1 MERYLAY
8 LRGVRALSE
17 NTVSAYRR
25 DLIAF
30 EGFCRDAEL
39 DEDSAEAVRS
49 YLGHLGRRGLAA
61 STINRTISG
70 LRGYFRFKQRFGATT
85 ENPLA
90 DQKNRSQPRPL
101 PRFLF
106 QEEVDRLLPVSDSG
120 HPGIPEKGRWSF
132 RDVRDRSVFEFLY
145 STGARVDEATS
156 LNIGDVDFRRGQVR
170 VRGKGGKE
178 RMVFLGPVATATLK
192 EYLQLRKDGAGPI
205 AQEGEAL
212 FLNLRGGRLTNRG
225 VRYILNRYTR
235 ERGWT
240 KPVTPHTFRHSFA
253 THVLDAGADVRVVQE
268 LLGHASLSTTQV
280 YTHVG
285 LEKLRKVYRQAHPHA
300 RRGRDRRQ
308 KESEE

>member
-1 MERYLAY
+1 MIERYLAY
-8 LRGVRALSE
+8 LRGVRGLSE

-25 DLIAF
+25 DLRSF
-30 EGFCRDAEL
+30 SSFCQDSEL
-39 DEDSAEAVRS
+39 DPDDPKAVRS

-70 LRGYFRFKQRFGATT
+70 LRGYFRFKQRFGQISD
-85 ENPLA
+85 NPLA
-90 DQKNRSQPRPL
+90 DQKNRRGPRPL

-106 QEEVDRLLPVSDSG
+106 EEEMERFLPPGGLEVKGFRG
-120 HPGIPEKGRWSF
+120 H
-132 RDVRDRSVFEFLY
+132 RDKAVFEFLY
-145 STGARVDEATS
+145 SSGARVDEATS
-156 LNIGDVDFRRGQVR
+156 LNIGDVDFRRSSVR

-178 RMVFLGPVATATLK
+178 RMVFLGPVATRALK
-192 EYLQLRKDGAGPI
+192 EYLQLRKDRTGPVAEDGA
-205 AQEGEAL
+205 AL

-225 VRYILNRYTR
+225 VRYILNRYAH

-285 LEKLRKVYRQAHPHA
+285 LEKLRRVYRQAHPHA
-300 RRGRDRRQ
+300 RQGGGD
-308 KESEE
+308 ETEGA